1 MLRIDVVRK
10 TSDQAILKIAGRL
23 ADAEVAFLDEELT
36 HWLARAGLV
45 ILDLNGVTFIDEQG
59 LAMLKRRPQA
69 DVQLRSESRFI
80 RTLLEAHGL
89 QVS

>member
-59 LAMLKRRPQA
+59 LAMLKRRPRLMYSCGLNRGSYGRFWRRTA
-69 DVQLRSESRFI
+69 SR
-80 RTLLEAHGL
+80 
-89 QVS
+89 